1 MATGL
6 EVQIND
12 LATEIATQ
20 LNDIDT
26 RAGNLASLTT
36 TDKASL
42 VAAINEVM
50 AAVGS
55 GGSITADSITDATTV
70 GKAVVRAANAAAARL
85 AIGAG
90 TSSIVVGTGAGDAKA
105 GNYQPTAANIS
116 DSTSIGRG
124 VVTAADAAA
133 VRTLLSVYSTTEVG
147 TQITNAVAA
156 VVGGAGAAYDT
167 LVEIQGLLSTND
179 GAIATITTALGNRVR
194 TDTNAQGLDST
205 QKANA
210 RTNIDVYSKAE
221 IGDVAADFV
230 AVFNAARA

>member
-1 MATGL
+1 MSLVT
-6 EVQIND
+6 QIDD
-12 LATEIATQ
+12 LCVAIATD
-20 LNDIDT
+20 LNGVDT

-70 GKAVVRAANAAAARL
+70 GKALIRAANAAAART

-90 TSSIVVGTGAGDAKA
+90 TSSLVIGTGGGDAKA

-116 DSTSIGRG
+116 DSTTIGRG

-133 VRTLLSVYSTTEVG
+133 VRTLLSVLSSSETSSA
-147 TQITNAVAA
+147 ITDAVAA